1 MFGIKLYKTYNKIK
15 HILIKPKL
23 KVMLSPMEHQ
33 PFYLPPFTV
42 RLFDRYKYYN
52 HETDSIEYNPQ
63 FLEKIRKWIP
73 IFTSKVIRFNLP
85 NVLTFRILNRDFGR
99 KWKYDNPCFESKGY
113 FSIVFFGIAL
123 TFYLEIPLDNEDK
136 YHEDEYYEFMM
147 EYLNGV
153 DAGDLK
159 ECIKQMGTITQ
170 HTKQYGERKYPGFRK
185 EWLKPEWYPTFDIAQ
200 REMEIKSSDKQE
212 WILCSA
218 IKRRERRVVDGN
230 PYWEGTNDILD
241 IELGMRHHDIFR
253 RFEEEMDPHMEAQGF
268 YTSKGRFVGREE
280 AAKIAY
286 AAGQIFS
293 PANRLFSEDLY

>member
-1 MFGIKLYKTYNKIK
+1 MFGIKLYKTYNKVK
-15 HILIKPKL
+15 HILVKPKL
-23 KVMLSPMEHQ
+23 KVMFSPMGEQ
-33 PFYLPPFTV
+33 PFYLPPHVIT
-42 RLFDRYKYYN
+42 LFNKRMC
-52 HETDSIEYNPQ
+52 
-63 FLEKIRKWIP
+63 
-73 IFTSKVIRFNLP
+73 LP
-85 NVLTFRILNRDFGR
+85 NWMTFRIVNRDFMS
-99 KWKYDNPCFESKGY
+99 KWKYDNPCFESRGY
-113 FSIVFFGIAL
+113 FSIVFFGTAL
-123 TFYLEIPLDNEDK
+123 TFYLEIPLDNEDM
-136 YHEDEYYEFMM
+136 YHDDEYYEFMM

-170 HTKQYGERKYPGFRK
+170 HTKKYGERKYPAFRK
-185 EWLKPEWYPTFDIAQ
+185 EWLKPEWYSTYVIAQ
-200 REMEIKSSDKQE
+200 REMEIRNSDKDE

-253 RFEEEMDPHMEAQGF
+253 RFGEEVDEHMEAQGF

-286 AAGQIFS
+286 AAGQIFT
-293 PANRLFSEDLY
+293 PTNRLFSEDLY